1 METDG
6 MKKEIL
12 YLKIAGIIE
21 KQILNGTLR
30 LGEKIP
36 SIRTVQK
43 VYNVSINTVRQ
54 AFLELE
60 SKSLIESVPKSGYF
74 VSKASQR
81 KFSLPSVIILDSLQ
95 KEKHPEDL
103 FHKTFASS
111 ENTDITHFSLGLPEK
126 TLLPIAK
133 LNKSVAA
140 VMRSLAN
147 GGVTYESVQGNLNFR
162 RTVARW
168 AFMLEGKITE
178 DDVIA
183 TSGAM
188 NGMFTCLMAVT
199 KPGDKIAV
207 ESPAYFGILKM
218 ISAMGLEAVEIPSD
232 PVTGLDLDALKKVLP
247 TISACCFVVNFNN
260 PMGTLMPDDNKKE
273 LVRMLTE
280 RDIPLIEN
288 DIFRNV
294 YYGLERPKPC
304 KAFDEAGI
312 VMLVNSVSKTLAPG
326 YRVGWIIPGKYKDKI
341 IQQKLIQTI
350 STPALYQETISHFLE
365 NGRYDH
371 HLHTF
376 RKTVHSNCLKLLQG
390 IEDYFP
396 DNTKVSQPA
405 GGFMLWVELDK
416 KIDTVQLFDIAI
428 RQNISFAPGRMFT
441 QYNQYNNCMR
451 LNFAMNWNEKINADL
466 KTLGQIV
473 KDAY

>member
-1 METDG
+1 

-30 LGEKIP
+30 LGDKIP

-60 SKSLIESVPKSGYF
+60 SKSLIEPKPKSGYY

-81 KFSLPSVIILDSLQ
+81 KFSLPSVIILESLQ
-95 KEKHPEDL
+95 KEQHPEDL

-111 ENTDITHFSLGLPEK
+111 ENQDITHFSMGLPEK
-126 TLLPIAK
+126 SLLPIAQ
-133 LNKSVAA
+133 LNKSVTT

-147 GGVTYESVQGNLNFR
+147 GGVTYESVQGNINFR

-178 DDVIA
+178 DDVIV
-183 TSGAM
+183 TSGGM

-199 KPGDKIAV
+199 KPGDKVAI
-207 ESPAYFGILKM
+207 ESPAYFGIIKM
-218 ISAMGLEAVEIPSD
+218 LNAMGLEAVEIPSD
-232 PVTGLDLDALKKVLP
+232 PSTGLDLEALKKVLP
-247 TISACCFVVNFNN
+247 TISACCFIVNFNN
-260 PMGTLMPDDNKKE
+260 PLGTLMPDTHKKE

-280 RDIPLIEN
+280 WDIPLVEN
-288 DIFRNV
+288 DMFRNV
-294 YYGLERPKPC
+294 YYGAERPKPC
-304 KAFDEAGI
+304 KAFDESGI

-326 YRVGWIIPGKYKDKI
+326 YRIGWIIPGKYKDKI

-350 STPALYQETISHFLE
+350 STPALYQEALSHFLE

-371 HLHTF
+371 HLRTF
-376 RKTVHSNCLKLLQG
+376 RKTIHQNCLKLLKG

-396 DNTKVSQPA
+396 ENTKVSQPE

-416 KIDTVQLFDIAI
+416 KIDTVQLFDISI
-428 RQNISFAPGRMFT
+428 RQNITFAPGRMFT

-451 LNFAMNWNEKINADL
+451 LNFAMDWNDKVNNDL
-466 KTLGQIV
+466 KTLGKIIT
-473 KDAY
+473 KW

>member
-1 METDG
+1 

-21 KQILNGTLR
+21 QQILSGTLR
-30 LGEKIP
+30 LGDKLP
-36 SIRTVQK
+36 SIRTLQK

-60 SKSLIESVPKSGYF
+60 SKSLIEPRPKSGYY

-81 KFSLPSVIILDSLQ
+81 KFSLPSVIILESLQ
-95 KEKHPEDL
+95 KEQYPEHL
-103 FHKTFASS
+103 FLKTFASS

-126 TLLPIAK
+126 SLLPIAQ
-133 LNKSVAA
+133 LNKSVTT

-147 GGVTYESVQGNLNFR
+147 GGATYESVQGNLNFR

-168 AFMLEGKITE
+168 AFMLEGKVTE

-199 KPGDKIAV
+199 KPGDKVAV

-218 ISAMGLEAVEIPSD
+218 INAMGLEAVEIPSD
-232 PVTGLDLDALKKVLP
+232 PSTGLDLEALKKVLP
-247 TISACCFVVNFNN
+247 VISACCFVVNFNN
-260 PMGTLMPDDNKKE
+260 PLGTLMPDDHKKE
-273 LVRMLTE
+273 LVKMLTE
-280 RDIPLIEN
+280 WDIPLVEN

-294 YYGLERPKPC
+294 YYGAERPKPC
-304 KAFDEAGI
+304 KAFDESGI
-312 VMLVNSVSKTLAPG
+312 VMLVNSISKTLAPG
-326 YRVGWIIPGKYKDKI
+326 YRLGWIIPGKYKDKI
-341 IQQKLIQTI
+341 IQQKLIQTL
-350 STPALYQETISHFLE
+350 STPALYQEAISHFLE

-371 HLHTF
+371 HLRTF
-376 RKTVHSNCLKLLQG
+376 RKIVQNNCLKLQQG

-396 DNTKVSQPA
+396 DNTKVSQPE
-405 GGFMLWVELDK
+405 GGFMVWLELDK
-416 KIDTVQLFDIAI
+416 KIDTVKLFDMAI
-428 RQNISFAPGRMFT
+428 RRNITFAPGRMFT

-451 LNFAMNWNEKINADL
+451 LNFAMEWTDKVNSDL
-466 KTLGQIV
+466 KTLGEI
-473 KDAY
+473 ASNW

>member
-1 METDG
+1 

-30 LGEKIP
+30 LGDKIP

-60 SKSLIESVPKSGYF
+60 SKSLIEPRPKSGYY

-81 KFSLPSVIILDSLQ
+81 KFSLPSVIILESLQ

-103 FHKTFASS
+103 FQKTFALSD
-111 ENTDITHFSLGLPEK
+111 NQDITHFSLGLPEK
-126 TLLPIAK
+126 SLLPIAQ
-133 LNKSVAA
+133 LNKSVAT

-147 GGVTYESVQGNLNFR
+147 GGVTYESVQGNVNFR

-168 AFMLEGKITE
+168 SFMLEGKITE
-178 DDVIA
+178 DDVIV

-199 KPGDKIAV
+199 KRGDKVAI

-232 PVTGLDLDALKKVLP
+232 PSTGLDLEALKKVLP
-247 TISACCFVVNFNN
+247 TIRACCFVVNFNN
-260 PMGTLMPDDNKKE
+260 PLGTLMPDDHKKE
-273 LVRMLTE
+273 LVKMLTE

-288 DIFRNV
+288 DMFRNV
-294 YYGLERPKPC
+294 YYGAERPKPC

-326 YRVGWIIPGKYKDKI
+326 YRIGWIIPGKYKDKI
-341 IQQKLIQTI
+341 IQQKLIQTL
-350 STPALYQETISHFLE
+350 STPALYQEALSHFLE

-371 HLHTF
+371 HLRTF
-376 RKTVHSNCLKLLQG
+376 RKIIQANGLKLQQG

-396 DNTKVSQPA
+396 DNTKVSRPE
-405 GGFMLWVELDK
+405 GGFMLWLELDRR
-416 KIDTVQLFDIAI
+416 IDTVKLYDVAI

-451 LNFAMNWNEKINADL
+451 LNFAMEWTDKINADL
-466 KTLGQIV
+466 KMLGKIITTW
-473 KDAY
+473 

>member
-1 METDG
+1 
-6 MKKEIL
+6 MKKEVL

-30 LGEKIP
+30 LGDKIP
-36 SIRTVQK
+36 SIRNVQK

-60 SKSLIESVPKSGYF
+60 SKSLIEPRPKSGYY
-74 VSKASQR
+74 VSRASQR
-81 KFSLPSVIILDSLQ
+81 KFSLPSVIILESLQ
-95 KEKHPEDL
+95 KEKHAEDL
-103 FHKTFASS
+103 FNKTFASS
-111 ENTDITHFSLGLPEK
+111 DNKDITHFSLGLPEK
-126 TLLPIAK
+126 SLLPIAQ
-133 LNKSVAA
+133 LNKSVTA
-140 VMRSLAN
+140 VMRTLAN

-183 TSGAM
+183 TCGAM

-199 KPGDKIAV
+199 KPGDKVAI

-232 PVTGLDLDALKKVLP
+232 PATGLDLEALKKVLP
-247 TISACCFVVNFNN
+247 TISACCFIVNFNN
-260 PMGTLMPDDNKKE
+260 PMGTLMPDDHKKE

-280 RDIPLIEN
+280 RDIHLIEN
-288 DIFRNV
+288 DMFRTV
-294 YYGLERPKPC
+294 YYGAERPKPC

-341 IQQKLIQTI
+341 IQQKLIQTL
-350 STPALYQETISHFLE
+350 STPAIYQETISHFLE

-371 HLHTF
+371 HLRTF
-376 RKTVHSNCLKLLQG
+376 RKTIQSNCQKLQQG
-390 IEDYFP
+390 IEDFFP
-396 DNTKVSQPA
+396 DNTKVSEPQ
-405 GGFMLWVELDK
+405 GGFMLWLELDE
-416 KIDTVQLFDIAI
+416 KIDTVKLYDMAI

-451 LNFAMNWNEKINADL
+451 LNFAMEWNDKINKDL
-466 KTLGQIV
+466 QTLGKII
-473 KDAY
+473 KDW